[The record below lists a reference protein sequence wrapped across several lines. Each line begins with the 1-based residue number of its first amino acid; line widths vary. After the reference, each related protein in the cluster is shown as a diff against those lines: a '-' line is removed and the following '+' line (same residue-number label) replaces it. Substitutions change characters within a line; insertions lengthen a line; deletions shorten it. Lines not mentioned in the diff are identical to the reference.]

1 MSAMKKGPARG
12 PARGLGRSFES
23 LIPTDL
29 IDESFD
35 PTAAQDGQVSEL
47 RSLPITS
54 IEADPDQP
62 RRHFD
67 EEAIDELAQSVKEHG
82 VIQPIIVIRKGEG
95 YQIVAGERRFRA
107 ATKAGL
113 EKIPALVR
121 SLTNQHKLEL
131 SLIENLQRRDLNV
144 IETATAYAKL
154 RDQFNLTNE
163 QIGERVHKS
172 PSAVNNTMR
181 LLKLPKE
188 VQYLVAEGE
197 LTEGQVRPLIARDA
211 DFVLKLIP
219 RIIAEEW
226 SARKIE
232 QYIVNSK
239 KDDASDDQTIA
250 APDARFDARITSMKN
265 RLETDVA
272 IRMNSRGAGRIVIT
286 FKSQDELERLQSLID
301 RQ

>member
-250 APDARFDARITSMKN
+250 APDARFDERITSMKN